1 MSLRAHLLV
10 VSSLVAGLT
19 GFASAAIVVDGNL
32 SDWGITIGDNNT
44 SNYSTLF
51 GPSIG
56 LLSSFEEDQ
65 NDTAGHSFTL
75 GPNLGGQDY
84 DAEFLAAAYNNNTLF
99 IAISTGQRPDNGFA
113 YFGPGDIRIETSG
126 GTYWLEVG
134 GGAGG
139 GIGTLITAGAVGSTY
154 TLKSNGET
162 QSYADAAALQKAGS
176 VWTGVT
182 TILDPIVP
190 QGATQ
195 FAINPGSTAVGTAS
209 YAYSRNSQ
217 TNQHA
222 FIETGLPISMFN
234 GETIQSIHWR
244 PACGNDE
251 VDLSVNLVPEPATMS
266 LLVGGL
272 ALLRN
277 RRRRA

>member
-1 MSLRAHLLV
+1 MVLRAHFIV
-10 VSSLVAGLT
+10 VSSLVAVLT
-19 GFASAAIVVDGNL
+19 GAASAAIVVDGNL
-32 SDWGITIGDNNT
+32 SDWGVSIADNNVH
-44 SNYSTLF
+44 NYSLF

-65 NDTAGHSFTL
+65 NDAAGLSATL

-84 DAEFLAAAYNNNTLF
+84 DAELMAVAYDNYTLY
-99 IAISTGQRPDNGFA
+99 IAISTGQRPDNGFT

-134 GGAGG
+134 GGQGG
-139 GIGTLITAGAVGSTY
+139 GVGTLITAGAVGSTY

-162 QSYADAAALQKAGS
+162 QSYANAAALQTAGS

-182 TILDPIVP
+182 SILDPIAP
-190 QGATQ
+190 QGPTQ
-195 FAINPGSTAVGTAS
+195 FAINGGSTSVGTAS
-209 YAYSRNSQ
+209 YAYTRNSQ
-217 TNQHA
+217 TTQHA
-222 FIETGLPISMFN
+222 FIEAGLNIAMFN
-234 GETIQSIHWR
+234 GETIESIHWR
-244 PACGNDE
+244 PGCGNDE
-251 VDLSVNLVPEPATMS
+251 VDVCVNLVPEPATMS

-277 RRRRA
+277 RRKRA